1 MAGTIAKMDMGM
13 SSGTGGMDMG
23 SGMFS
28 QDNRALARAYWYIIA
43 GVLAFLLL
51 IRLVNS
57 GQHWLR

>member
-1 MAGTIAKMDMGM
+1 MDM
-13 SSGTGGMDMG
+13 GTGGMDMG

-28 QDNRALARAYWYIIA
+28 KDNQALARAYWYIIA
-43 GVLAFLLL
+43 GVLALLLL